1 MSQAP
6 LVLQPLAQ
14 LQVAAASALVCA
26 GDLLYLLADD
36 ELLLQRY
43 DLNGVFIDQQP
54 LLAGSLPSAAKARK
68 RLKPDF
74 EMLCQLPDGA
84 LLALGSGSTAAGA
97 DYFSRAAA
105 MIGPGPGPA
114 CKITTTGPTPAG
126 VTSCKGSAPDQSPTC
141 CHLVTMLW

>member
-1 MSQAP
+1 MSQTP

-68 RLKPDF
+68 RLSCTGSIPCWATSRPAWRVRTTR
-74 EMLCQLPDGA
+74 LITPNTHSAIWPSSATALIAGLICQQCC
-84 LLALGSGSTAAGA
+84 
-97 DYFSRAAA
+97 
-105 MIGPGPGPA
+105 PG
-114 CKITTTGPTPAG
+114 C
-126 VTSCKGSAPDQSPTC
+126 
-141 CHLVTMLW
+141 